1 VLTYVFG
8 IIIAAGALAAVG
20 CLAAAGFRNGD
31 RPGDARVTALIE
43 TGLHRS
49 RQPAA
54 PRRAA
59 GSPATRE
66 YPTGPIRAGPRP
78 AAVRPDEPG
87 PVIIATVCNPSGA
100 PVLAALRVRRSL
112 VPLWFA
118 LPLSVGVPRRTT
130 GRRYRPARYA
140 TVGVVPP
147 GDTGRLTV
155 PAPRPARR
163 CLLIVAVGQEGS
175 RLRVHRL
182 RLGAAGDTADG
193 RDAFRPSCLL
203 P

>member
-43 TGLHRS
+43 TGPR
-49 RQPAA
+49 RAARPAA

-59 GSPATRE
+59 GSPVIRE
-66 YPTGPIRAGPRP
+66 FTTGPIRSGPRP
-78 AAVRPDEPG
+78 VALRPDEPG
-87 PVIIATVCNPSGA
+87 PVIVATVRNPSGA

-112 VPLWFA
+112 VPLWLA

-130 GRRYRPARYA
+130 GRGYRPARYA

-147 GDTGRLTV
+147 GEVARLTV

-163 CLLIVAVGQEGS
+163 CLLIVAVGQEGG

-182 RLGAAGDTADG
+182 RPGAAGDTADG
-193 RDAFRPSCLL
+193 RDAFRPSRLL
-203 P
+203 L

>member
-8 IIIAAGALAAVG
+8 IIIAAGALAAVY

-43 TGLHRS
+43 TGRRS
-49 RQPAA
+49 AGWPAVRQPAA
-54 PRRAA
+54 AP
-59 GSPATRE
+59 PATGE
-66 YPTGPIRAGPRP
+66 FSTGPVRSVPRT

-87 PVIIATVCNPSGA
+87 RVIVATVCNPSGA

-112 VPLWFA
+112 VPRWLA
-118 LPLSVGVPRRTT
+118 LPLSVGVPRWTT
-130 GRRYRPARYA
+130 GRSYRPARYA
-140 TVGVVPP
+140 TVGVVLP
-147 GDTGRLTV
+147 GDTARLTV
-155 PAPRPARR
+155 PAPLPGRR
-163 CLLIVAVGQEGS
+163 CLLIAAVGQEGS

-182 RLGAAGDTADG
+182 RPGAAGDTAEG